1 MGSGCVRNYHQ
12 RLNEIR
18 DYHRRYPNAD
28 VTEAEDDEVALNY
41 EPPVEFSGEEVF
53 GKYLDLHEQ
62 YNSFVNKSF
71 GEQIEYA
78 EYLTSFMEF
87 EKVPRKKKL
96 SKQYRHLLYKASQ
109 TGRDTSGVTGNT
121 WKTCSLTWNPS
132 TPAHIHWHPS
142 LSNTPR
148 HDCHI

>member
-1 MGSGCVRNYHQ
+1 MGCRCHRNYHQ

-18 DYHRRYPNAD
+18 DYHRRYPNTD
-28 VTEAEDDEVALNY
+28 VTEAEDDEAALNH

-87 EKVPRKKKL
+87 DKIPRKKKL
-96 SKQYRHLLYKASQ
+96 SKQYRHL
-109 TGRDTSGVTGNT
+109 
-121 WKTCSLTWNPS
+121 SLTEIQP
-132 TPAHIHWHPS
+132 H
-142 LSNTPR
+142 
-148 HDCHI
+148 